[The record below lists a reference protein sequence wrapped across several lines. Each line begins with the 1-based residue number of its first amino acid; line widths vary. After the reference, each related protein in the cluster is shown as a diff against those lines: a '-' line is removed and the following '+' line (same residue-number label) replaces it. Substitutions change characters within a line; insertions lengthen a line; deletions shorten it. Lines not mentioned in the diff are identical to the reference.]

1 MKRLPFRAFKELQE
15 LIQADFRENI
25 KLYGHVVVDLK
36 KNAGELILADFQAF
50 FEEFKPDFEVVLNYV
65 HRSVLEVYNS
75 ESQTPWTG
83 IIGEPVVEAIA
94 WGYLYKF
101 LKSLVVPKDSIPE
114 WRAAI
119 IRHKEEV
126 EKNTEVEKARI
137 QKEKEEEEK
146 RQKREAEKERREREK
161 EVASSISFTKFLN
174 EVIDDDRCI
183 LKYLLRDS

>member
-25 KLYGHVVVDLK
+25 KLYGHVVADLK

-50 FEEFKPDFEVVLNYV
+50 FDEFKPDFEVVLNYV

-75 ESQTPWTG
+75 ESQTPWTE
-83 IIGEPVVEAIA
+83 IIGEPAVEAIA

-114 WRAAI
+114 WRTAI
-119 IRHKEEV
+119 IKHKEEV
-126 EKNTEVEKARI
+126 EKNTEIEKAHI

-146 RQKREAEKERREREK
+146 RQKREAEKERRKREK
-161 EVASSISFTKFLN
+161 DSYPITFTKFLD
-174 EVIDDDRCI
+174 EVLDDDRC
-183 LKYLLRDS
+183 LFKHLFRDS